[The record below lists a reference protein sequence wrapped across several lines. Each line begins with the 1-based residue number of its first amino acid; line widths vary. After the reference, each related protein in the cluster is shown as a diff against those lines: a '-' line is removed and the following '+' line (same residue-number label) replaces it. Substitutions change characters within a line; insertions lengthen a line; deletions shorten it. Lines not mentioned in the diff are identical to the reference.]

1 MSRGK
6 RSQGRA
12 TKKRK
17 GSQGRAVS
25 SPPLSPRKSSSS
37 TSDNEAT
44 SAGVHSGEKR
54 KGLSSK
60 KTSAE
65 DDEKSAED
73 VEMSSQLSIVRL
85 NTAITACAQRE
96 RERAQRERA
105 S

>member
-6 RSQGRA
+6 RGANKR
-12 TKKRK
+12 RK

-25 SPPLSPRKSSSS
+25 SPPLSPRKSSPS

-60 KTSAE
+60 KASAE
-65 DDEKSAED
+65 DDEKSAEDVEKSAED

-85 NTAITACAQRE
+85 NTAITACAQSELSSR
-96 RERAQRERA
+96 
-105 S
+105 